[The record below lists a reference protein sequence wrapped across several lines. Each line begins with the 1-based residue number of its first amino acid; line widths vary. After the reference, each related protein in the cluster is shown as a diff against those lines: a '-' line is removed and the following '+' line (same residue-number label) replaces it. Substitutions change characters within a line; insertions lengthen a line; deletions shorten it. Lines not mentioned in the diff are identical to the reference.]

1 MADRDE
7 RPPDGAA
14 RPSSRAPALRVEPP
28 SSLSSCVLLPQQGVH
43 ARVPMPWL
51 GFGTYKLA
59 HAREAVGSALQ
70 LGYRAVDSAF
80 IYGGEKTEPQTGA
93 ALEAALEAMARE
105 ELFVTTKHWRKFH
118 GYEPSLACLRTSL
131 RRLRLEYVD
140 LWLMHWPGPA
150 WKTMSRRKDEMAA
163 NGVWH
168 YAAAG
173 HERESLPALRAE
185 TWRAMEDALAQGLA
199 RSIGVSNFNI
209 QHLQTLKKTA
219 RIWPPAVNQV
229 ELNPYY
235 QQRELQEYC
244 AAEGIV
250 LQAYASLGGQ
260 DASRATVQSLGG
272 PLLEAPPVLDA
283 ASANSVTPAQVLLRW
298 ALQKRITVIPKA
310 NDPSRALENLRVFH
324 FELSERQMNEL
335 DSLERGSAGRT
346 CWRNDPMRML
356 DFD

>member
-1 MADRDE
+1 
-7 RPPDGAA
+7 
-14 RPSSRAPALRVEPP
+14 
-28 SSLSSCVLLPQQGVH
+28 
-43 ARVPMPWL
+43 
-51 GFGTYKLA
+51 
-59 HAREAVGSALQ
+59 
-70 LGYRAVDSAF
+70 
-80 IYGGEKTEPQTGA
+80 
-93 ALEAALEAMARE
+93 
-105 ELFVTTKHWRKFH
+105 
-118 GYEPSLACLRTSL
+118 
-131 RRLRLEYVD
+131 
-140 LWLMHWPGPA
+140 
-150 WKTMSRRKDEMAA
+150 
-163 NGVWH
+163 
-168 YAAAG
+168 
-173 HERESLPALRAE
+173 
-185 TWRAMEDALAQGLA
+185 MEDALAQGLA

-310 NDPSRALENLRVFH
+310 NDPSRALENTRVFH